1 MLTGAIMSLKSGA
14 LMNQVLLQRLHM
26 IQGSHMV
33 VLVICQ
39 DEDDIWA
46 IGSRICQQNGRK
58 EP

>member
-1 MLTGAIMSLKSGA
+1 MSLKSGA